1 MIKNKFIINLS
12 VFAAIFF
19 SCNIGVQAAENTP
32 PPSIY
37 GKSAITVDMQT
48 GEIIYEKNI
57 DTKVYPASTTKLMT
71 AIILSETKKET
82 SILKYTKGAKLQ
94 PPSSLNS
101 DIHKIDVSD
110 TMTASSAMYGMLM
123 HSANDIAYMIAE
135 NVSKTVP
142 DFASRMNAK
151 AKEFGLQNTHFVTPN
166 GLHNANHYSTAY
178 DMSIITKHAFKIPW
192 IRKTINT
199 KTKTIKTSKGVTL
212 PLKNTNKLL
221 GKDGCIGGKTGY
233 TVPAG
238 RCLVTVY
245 ERSGRKILGVVM
257 DSVYDPLDSYVFNDM
272 KRIIDWSYKE
282 KPSIL
287 IKKGSIVSN
296 KTLKYK
302 PLGFGPSVKLKVPI
316 RISQDV
322 KYYNNSINNSEIKET
337 TSIYNV
343 DTSKLKG
350 NTPIGKLNV
359 KQRNYSKDYYL
370 YSDISSKVIFEK
382 SLPFYIA
389 VLAVIAIVAYFIR
402 RKVKAFLNV

>member
-1 MIKNKFIINLS
+1 
-12 VFAAIFF
+12 
-19 SCNIGVQAAENTP
+19 
-32 PPSIY
+32 
-37 GKSAITVDMQT
+37 
-48 GEIIYEKNI
+48 
-57 DTKVYPASTTKLMT
+57 
-71 AIILSETKKET
+71 
-82 SILKYTKGAKLQ
+82 
-94 PPSSLNS
+94 
-101 DIHKIDVSD
+101 
-110 TMTASSAMYGMLM
+110 M